1 MAERALTGMR
11 ILDLTQFEAGTTCT
25 QFLGWLGADV
35 LKIEPP
41 GGEQS
46 RRNRPEVPGLDA
58 MFFLVFN
65 ANKRSV
71 TIDLKHPEGR
81 ALFLRMVERAD
92 VVVENFAPGLMER
105 LGLDYERL
113 RATNPRIIV
122 ARIKGFGLSGP
133 YAEYKSFDMIAQAT
147 GGVMSVTGF
156 ADREPIRCGAAIGDT
171 GTGVHTAAA
180 IMAAYIQRQR
190 TGHGQ
195 LVEVAMQEV
204 VANLLRG
211 RFVDH
216 YRDGKPSER
225 RGNALIGGVPGGA
238 YPCAPGGPND
248 YAYIY
253 VQTMNQDMWRDFA
266 TAIGRED
273 LLTDPRCK
281 DAAAR
286 WEHRDALNELIRAWT
301 RVRTKHEVMAVLGK
315 AGVPCGAVL
324 DTGEVLDDPHLN
336 ARGQVHTIEHA
347 TRRRFPASTPPP
359 CWRRCSACR
368 PTRSRSCAPRAC
380 WADEGQPTATQP
392 TGGNPLRASAQRAP
406 ASSDR
411 YTRPS
416 PVPKTTSGPAAA
428 RHAVSTLS
436 SNHAGK
442 PARHRSKRVSPSS
455 GVR

>member
-1 MAERALTGMR
+1 MTERALSGMR

-35 LKIEPP
+35 VKIEPP

-71 TIDLKHPEGR
+71 TLDLKHAEGR

-113 RATNPRIIV
+113 RAVNPRIIM

-133 YAEYKSFDMIAQAT
+133 YHEYKSFDMIAQAT

-156 ADREPIRCGAAIGDT
+156 PDREPVRCGAAIGDT
-171 GTGVHTAAA
+171 GTGVHAAAA

-190 TGHGQ
+190 TGEGQ

-204 VANLLRG
+204 VANFVRG

-216 YRDGKPSER
+216 YRDGAPSVR
-225 RGNALIGGVPGGA
+225 RGNDITGGVPGGA
-238 YPCAPGGPND
+238 YPCAPGGLND

-253 VQTMNQDMWRDFA
+253 VQTMNQDMWRDFVA
-266 TAIGRED
+266 AIGRED
-273 LLTDPRCK
+273 LLADARCTDAK
-281 DAAAR
+281 TR
-286 WEHRDALNELIRAWT
+286 WAHREALDEIISAWT
-301 RVRTKHEVMAVLGK
+301 RARTKHQVMAELGK

-324 DTGEVLDDPHLN
+324 DTAEILDDPHLN
-336 ARGQVHTIEHA
+336 ARGQIHTIEHA
-347 TRRRFPASTPPP
+347 TRGRVRLPGCPVRLSASPAPTTPPP
-359 CWRRCSACR
+359 LAGQHTAEVLAELLGLS
-368 PTRSRSCAPRAC
+368 TDEI
-380 WADEGQPTATQP
+380 AD
-392 TGGNPLRASAQRAP
+392 LRAR
-406 ASSDR
+406 
-411 YTRPS
+411 
-416 PVPKTTSGPAAA
+416 
-428 RHAVSTLS
+428 
-436 SNHAGK
+436 
-442 PARHRSKRVSPSS
+442 
-455 GVR
+455 GVVTP

>member
-1 MAERALTGMR
+1 MVDRALTGMR

-25 QFLGWLGADV
+25 QLLGWLGADV

-71 TIDLKHPEGR
+71 TIDLKSPDGR

-92 VVVENFAPGLMER
+92 VVVENFAPGLMEK
-105 LGLDYERL
+105 LGLDYPRL
-113 RATNPRIIV
+113 RGVNSRIIM

-133 YAEYKSFDMIAQAT
+133 YHEYKSFDMIAQAT

-156 ADREPIRCGAAIGDT
+156 ADREPVRCGAAIGDT

-190 TGHGQ
+190 TGEGQ
-195 LVEVAMQEV
+195 LIEVAMQEV

-216 YRDGKPSER
+216 YREGTASVR
-225 RGNALIGGVPGGA
+225 RGNEITGGVPGGA
-238 YPCAPGGPND
+238 YPCAPGGLND

-253 VQTMNQDMWRDFA
+253 VQTMNQDMWRDFV

-273 LLTDPRCK
+273 LLADSRCR
-281 DAAAR
+281 DAKTR
-286 WEHRDALNELIRAWT
+286 WEHRDALNEIIVEWT
-301 RVRTKHEVMAVLGK
+301 RARTKHEVMATLGK

-336 ARGQVHTIEHA
+336 ARGQIHTIEHA
-347 TRRRFPASTPPP
+347 TRGRLRLPGCPVRLSASEAPTTPPP
-359 CWRRCSACR
+359 LAG
-368 PTRSRSCAPRAC
+368 
-380 WADEGQPTATQP
+380 EHTAEVL
-392 TGGNPLRASAQRAP
+392 GEVLGL
-406 ASSDR
+406 
-411 YTRPS
+411 S
-416 PVPKTTSGPAAA
+416 PDDVRKLQE
-428 RHAVSTLS
+428 R
-436 SNHAGK
+436 
-442 PARHRSKRVSPSS
+442 
-455 GVR
+455 GVLG

>member
-190 TGHGQ
+190 TGQGQ

-216 YRDGKPSER
+216 YRDGRPSER
-225 RGNALIGGVPGGA
+225 RGNALVGGVPGGA

-253 VQTMNQDMWRDFA
+253 VQTMNADMWRDFT
-266 TAIGRED
+266 TAVGRED
-273 LLTDPRCK
+273 LLADPRCK

-286 WEHRDALNELIRAWT
+286 WEHRDALNEIIVAWT
-301 RVRTKHEVMAVLGK
+301 RGRTKHEVMAELGK

-336 ARGQVHTIEHA
+336 ARGQIHTIEHA
-347 TRRRFPASTPPP
+347 TRGRFRLPGSPVRLSASEAPTTPPP
-359 CWRRCSACR
+359 LAGQHTAEVLAEVLGLS
-368 PTRSRSCAPRAC
+368 
-380 WADEGQPTATQP
+380 ADEVEK
-392 TGGNPLRASAQRAP
+392 LRAR
-406 ASSDR
+406 
-411 YTRPS
+411 
-416 PVPKTTSGPAAA
+416 
-428 RHAVSTLS
+428 
-436 SNHAGK
+436 
-442 PARHRSKRVSPSS
+442 
-455 GVR
+455 GVLG